1 MKQLNFRHFNANS
14 ENNIWNSKF
23 FYREKQKGSKKA
35 NIILFSISSSFRPFY
50 ENLFPKA
57 TEDSRKLPKSNEKVR
72 PLPKNPPNTQQY
84 FLRKQQTLKIVG
96 KYSQLRSTK
105 QLTGKEE
112 MAWEIMQATCTQKYT
127 VLDTVF
133 TDWINRKVKT
143 KNTWLLKYFKVLDCS
158 TLFLLGRLSWLTK
171 QVDPGD
177 CGEGGEGWW
186 CEWL

>member
-1 MKQLNFRHFNANS
+1 
-14 ENNIWNSKF
+14 
-23 FYREKQKGSKKA
+23 
-35 NIILFSISSSFRPFY
+35 
-50 ENLFPKA
+50 
-57 TEDSRKLPKSNEKVR
+57 
-72 PLPKNPPNTQQY
+72 
-84 FLRKQQTLKIVG
+84 
-96 KYSQLRSTK
+96 
-105 QLTGKEE
+105 

-177 CGEGGEGWW
+177 CGEGGGGKGGGASGCKRTRRINPPPNGPGARFSKVPVTLRARNQIFKSKYKE
-186 CEWL
+186 